1 MLVLTRRKGERLLIG
16 DDIEITVIEV
26 KGDGVRIGVEAPKG
40 IRILRQEVVAAVSEA
55 NVAAAQSGPDAAAT
69 LASLLAPLAPSV
81 PPVSAPP
88 AE

>member
-40 IRILRQEVVAAVSEA
+40 VRILRQEVVAAVSEA
-55 NVAAAQSGPDAAAT
+55 NLAASQSGPEAAVALAT
-69 LASLLAPLAPSV
+69 LLAPLQP
-81 PPVSAPP
+81 PPVAPP
-88 AE
+88 VAE